1 MGLRRS
7 MRQNATRRGAASS
20 PRASTMGTTVM
31 ATSVA
36 TRGEVHGAFTTAAM
50 GTTTVATS
58 VAARGEVHG
67 AFTTAAMGTTTVATS
82 VATRGEV
89 HGAFT
94 TARVVPSKFT
104 WTKAQASHSHTPR
117 IEQPAP
123 VIQPAL
129 VAQPAPTIQPAP
141 VIQLAPAAQPVFM
154 VSQAAQVRPRQ
165 SQPSGPI
172 IEAEAFSPHFSADLT
187 FPNSNLALGV
197 NHPFIVQGGAFHPS
211 SSNPNGEQNLS
222 RQVIELTSALAQQTT
237 LVNQL
242 LQRTEM
248 HRAHDEVS
256 RSRTRVDNEPF
267 KQRPGK
273 QPFNPSQVEHS
284 DSAHSRLG
292 PRNSVYSRLSA
303 RRSVHSRLGPRAS
316 IHSRLGPRFD
326 NQHGQ
331 PSRQSIHSRLG
342 SQGVSSTSH
351 RSRQPDKRK
360 ETIVQSGSSSTGSL
374 QKNPSPARN
383 LSHPLQPQ
391 RRRAEREE
399 EQPRP
404 VEKDQGQPK
413 APLPQQKQIQEEVE
427 RLFNE
432 RMRDFRRN
440 EMVDEALRRDMTNMS
455 RSPFADEIEQ
465 AEPPRKFSMPHF
477 TSFKGDGDPERHL
490 KHYRNA
496 MVLYRNNDALMCKIF
511 ATTLQGEAQDWF
523 HTLPAR
529 SIQNF
534 DDLSLVFTKEYS
546 SYRSIKKKSDHLFN
560 VKKNP
565 KESLRDYV
573 KRFKAEKAKIV
584 GCDNSIASAAFQKG
598 LPADHPLFGEM
609 IMKEDLTLADSFAL
623 AEKHALWDEAR
634 QAEKAP
640 EQPRKELAT
649 AQKKDEKQ
657 PNKGRQEFKRRDRPT
672 TKEGP
677 MTNNYSKFSIPIHQ
691 ILRDVK
697 NEPWFKLPRQSKG
710 DTSKLDHTKYCAFHR
725 GPGHTT
731 NDCYTWKNYL
741 EKLVKEGKVD
751 RYLDKPAEQPKRNA
765 DGDEEPPTKTIRIN
779 GIFAESEHLG
789 ATNNS
794 KKRKIQQAL
803 LISQVHAV
811 DTQPGPIIGFTD
823 QDAEGVDF
831 PHDDAL
837 VVSVQLAHAIV
848 DRMMVDNGS
857 AVNLLQLS
865 VIQKM
870 GLESTII
877 RRAEVLTGFNGHTS
891 TAIGHII
898 LDVKTPPVVS
908 KQTFTIVSDPSPYNG
923 ILGRPWL
930 IKLDAVTSVKYQ
942 KIRFRIPGGGVG
954 EIKSDQASSRR
965 CTVQMLKE
973 TKKKTF
979 TPVKVTEVQKGKEI
993 AK

>member
-36 TRGEVHGAFTTAAM
+36 TRGEVHGAFTTATM
-50 GTTTVATS
+50 GTTAGATS

-67 AFTTAAMGTTTVATS
+67 AFTTATMGTTAGATSVAARGEVHGAFSTAAMGTTTMATSVAARGEVHEAFTTAAMGTTTVATS

-94 TARVVPSKFT
+94 TARAVPSKFT
-104 WTKAQASHSHTPR
+104 WTKAQASHSHAPR
-117 IEQPAP
+117 IEQPALVAQPAP

-141 VIQLAPAAQPVFM
+141 VIQPGPSAQPVFM

-172 IEAEAFSPHFSADLT
+172 IEAEVFSPHFSADLT

-197 NHPFIVQGGAFHPS
+197 NHPFIIQGGAFHPS

-256 RSRTRVDNEPF
+256 RSRTRVDKEPF

-273 QPFNPSQVEHS
+273 QLFNPSQVEHS

-316 IHSRLGPRFD
+316 IHSRLRPHFD

-374 QKNPSPARN
+374 QRNPSPARN

-391 RRRAEREE
+391 RIRADREE

-440 EMVDEALRRDMTNMS
+440 EMVDEALRRDVTNMS
-455 RSPFADEIEQ
+455 RSSFADEIEQ
-465 AEPPRKFSMPHF
+465 TEPPPKFSMPHF
-477 TSFKGDGDPERHL
+477 TSFKGDEDPERHL

-573 KRFKAEKAKIV
+573 KRFKAEKVKIV

-598 LPADHPLFGEM
+598 LPADHPLFGEL
-609 IMKEDLTLADSFAL
+609 IMKEDLTLADSFAM
-623 AEKHALWDEAR
+623 AEKHALWDEAQ
-634 QAEKAP
+634 QAEMAP
-640 EQPRKELAT
+640 EQPRKELAA
-649 AQKKDEKQ
+649 AQKKDEK
-657 PNKGRQEFKRRDRPT
+657 
-672 TKEGP
+672 
-677 MTNNYSKFSIPIHQ
+677 
-691 ILRDVK
+691 
-697 NEPWFKLPRQSKG
+697 
-710 DTSKLDHTKYCAFHR
+710 
-725 GPGHTT
+725 
-731 NDCYTWKNYL
+731 
-741 EKLVKEGKVD
+741 
-751 RYLDKPAEQPKRNA
+751 
-765 DGDEEPPTKTIRIN
+765 
-779 GIFAESEHLG
+779 
-789 ATNNS
+789 
-794 KKRKIQQAL
+794 
-803 LISQVHAV
+803 
-811 DTQPGPIIGFTD
+811 
-823 QDAEGVDF
+823 
-831 PHDDAL
+831 
-837 VVSVQLAHAIV
+837 
-848 DRMMVDNGS
+848 
-857 AVNLLQLS
+857 
-865 VIQKM
+865 
-870 GLESTII
+870 
-877 RRAEVLTGFNGHTS
+877 
-891 TAIGHII
+891 
-898 LDVKTPPVVS
+898 
-908 KQTFTIVSDPSPYNG
+908 
-923 ILGRPWL
+923 
-930 IKLDAVTSVKYQ
+930 
-942 KIRFRIPGGGVG
+942 
-954 EIKSDQASSRR
+954 
-965 CTVQMLKE
+965 
-973 TKKKTF
+973 
-979 TPVKVTEVQKGKEI
+979 
-993 AK
+993 